1 MTIGGHILVSLGLEY
16 MLELRFETE
25 LTEDQKIPVPPSVAK
40 AIPAHAKVSVAL
52 KIEERTKQQRP
63 SNDALEY
70 YMHHPIK
77 MTGIPPFRREDVY
90 RERTGS

>member
-1 MTIGGHILVSLGLEY
+1 

-25 LTEDQKIPVPPSVAK
+25 LTADHKIPVPSSVAK
-40 AIPAHAKVSVAL
+40 EIPAHAKVSVAL
-52 KIEERTKQQRP
+52 RIADDRSFAEEKTKQQRP

-77 MTGIPPFRREDVY
+77 MTGIPPFHREDVY